1 MIWTEVRF
9 VATNFTE
16 VPTENAVAKPDVIG
30 GQDTFEGVLGT
41 AAVAVAEDRV
51 ALEGHGAILVDNLPS
66 Q

>member
-9 VATNFTE
+9 MAINFTE
-16 VPTENAVAKPDVIG
+16 LPAEDAVAKPDVVG
-30 GQDTFEGVLGT
+30 GQVTLEGVLGT

-51 ALEGHGAILVDNLPS
+51 ALEGHWAILVDNLPS